1 MKEKYLYVITI
12 IAAILLLVIGHF
24 FAVQNIFVLD
34 DLAHE
39 VIVARVERITERE
52 RPFDD
57 FAEFGNFGE
66 FAHAQSYHINF
77 EARAIRGIRKGD
89 LILASQSFTG
99 FLPGSIQEIKEGD
112 TVLLIHTNI
121 GWFFN
126 GFLRT
131 NKLIVFGLLFIVCVI
146 IFGGKKGF
154 NTIISL
160 GLTIAAVFLVFI
172 PSILSGKNIYIMAL
186 FICIYTTVMTLTIV
200 IGFNKKA
207 LAAAIGCLSGIVIAG
222 ILTLIYDNILLLT
235 GMVDEHS
242 RHLVNLPLDTP
253 INLKAIIFAGIIIGA
268 MGAIMDVAMSISS
281 ALWELKEK
289 TGTINFETMFRSGIT
304 IGRDIFGTM
313 ANTLVLAYI
322 GTSLSLVLLL
332 SVYSNSLLDLFNM
345 EMIVVEVLKT
355 LAGCFGILFTMPLT
369 AFFCSVIYVKD

>member
-1 MKEKYLYVITI
+1 MKDKIPYLITML
-12 IAAILLLVIGHF
+12 AAILLIFIGHL
-24 FAVQNIFVLD
+24 FAIQNIFVLD

-39 VIVARVERITERE
+39 VIVAKVERITERE

-57 FAEFGNFGE
+57 FVEFGNFGE

-77 EARAIRGIRKGD
+77 EARATRGIRKGD
-89 LILASQSFTG
+89 IILASQSFTG

-112 TVLLIHTNI
+112 TVLLINTNI

-131 NKLIVFGLLFIVCVI
+131 NKLLFFGLLFIICVI

-160 GLTIAAVFLVFI
+160 SLTIAAVFMVFI

-186 FICIYTTVMTLTIV
+186 LVCLYTTIMTLSIV

-207 LAAAIGCLSGIVIAG
+207 LAAAMGCLSGIVIAG
-222 ILTLIYDNILLLT
+222 ILTIIYDKILLLT
-235 GMVDEHS
+235 GMIDEHS
-242 RHLVNLPLDTP
+242 RHLANLPIDTP

-281 ALWELKEK
+281 ALWEIKEK
-289 TGTINFETMFRSGIT
+289 AGRINFETMFRSGIT

-313 ANTLVLAYI
+313 SNTLVLAYI

-355 LAGCFGILFTMPLT
+355 LAGCFGILCTMPLT
-369 AFFCSVIYVKD
+369 AFFCSVIYLRD